1 MSAFDWSNEK
11 NEWLKTNRGVC
22 FEQVVILFERED
34 VLDIL
39 EHPNQEV
46 YPGQKIAVVRISDY
60 TYLVPFVEEGDTIFL
75 KTIIRSRKASSKYKG
90 K

>member
-1 MSAFDWSNEK
+1 MSAFEWNNEK

-39 EHPNQEV
+39 EHPNQGA
-46 YPGQKIAVVRISDY
+46 YPGQKIAIVRICDY
-60 TYLVPFVEEGDTIFL
+60 AYLVPFVEERDTIFL
-75 KTIIRSRKASSKYKG
+75 TG
-90 K
+90 C